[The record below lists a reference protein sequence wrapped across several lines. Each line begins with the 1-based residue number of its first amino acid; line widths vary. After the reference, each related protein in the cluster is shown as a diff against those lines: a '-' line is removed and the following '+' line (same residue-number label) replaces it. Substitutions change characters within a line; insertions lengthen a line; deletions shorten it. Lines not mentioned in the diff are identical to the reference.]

1 MYYGKTKDERL
12 QILRAINESVTLPGY
27 EYSSKPVV
35 VTSYEV
41 SINDSKL
48 LGKIKWDLL
57 IVDEGHRIKNSNCRL
72 IRSGDN
78 HYVHI
83 DGYLICITRSE
94 TFMQIFILS

>member
-1 MYYGKTKDERL
+1 MYYGKNKDERL
-12 QILRAINESVTLPGY
+12 QILGAINESVTLPGY

-41 SINDSKL
+41 AINDSKL

-72 IRSGDN
+72 IRSDD
-78 HYVHI
+78 HRYLCI
-83 DGYLICITRSE
+83 IIYLIL
-94 TFMQIFILS
+94 FK